1 MANIFE
7 ISEDLLATIAEIE
20 ENDGEVSKDLI
31 EHLAI
36 KQDELKD
43 KIKSYSNVVKILE
56 NEQSLIKEEISRL
69 KTLFDSKSKTIE
81 RLKAIMIKAVEQ
93 FGETTKNGGK
103 YIDYGLGKVS
113 VRNTEAIEVDE
124 SMINRFVN
132 RYLTGLK
139 WYEQTN
145 QLSEEFIQ
153 DGDLLNYANNAGNDE
168 MEEDIVIFTPKDL
181 YNLKADINVNITLDE
196 LLTSRQ
202 GFNLAK
208 ALTEYGIFN
217 VKAKADKTAIKK
229 EAKSEEHYMPVF
241 ANLVQNQSLT
251 IK

>member
-1 MANIFE
+1 MANIFN
-7 ISEDLLATIAEIE
+7 ISQDLLDIIAEIE
-20 ENDGEVSKDLI
+20 ENDGEVSEELMED
-31 EHLAI
+31 LAI

-43 KIKSYSNVVKILE
+43 KIKNYSSVVKNLE
-56 NEQSLIKEEISRL
+56 NEQYLIKEEISRL
-69 KTLFDSKSKTIE
+69 KALYDSKSKIIE
-81 RLKAIMIKAVEQ
+81 RLKTIMIKAVEQ
-93 FGETTKNGGK
+93 FGEVTKSGGK

-113 VRNTEAIEVDE
+113 IRNTEAVEVDE

-181 YNLKADINVNITLDE
+181 NNIKASIDVNLTLDE
-196 LLTSRQ
+196 LLSTKK

-208 ALTEYGIFN
+208 ALTEYGIFD
-217 VKAKADKTAIKK
+217 VKAKADKAAIKK
-229 EAKSEEHYMPVF
+229 EAKEEDHYMPIY
-241 ANLVQNQSLT
+241 ANIVQNKSLT